1 MQKQI
6 TSIYG
11 YQQIT
16 SLSSSTGLTVPTTDV
31 SGLVGSPVVAIIR
44 CETQGVRWR
53 DDGVAPTAA
62 VGFPLSPGDVLMYD
76 GDLKRIKFIQQ
87 AASSTLN
94 VVYYS

>member
-16 SLSSSTGLTVPTTDV
+16 SLTGSTALTVPATDV
-31 SGLVGSPVVAIIR
+31 AGIAGSPVSAFIR

-53 DDGVAPTAA
+53 DDGVAPTAS
-62 VGFPLSPGDVLMYD
+62 VGFPLSPGDVLVYD
-76 GDLKRIKFIQQ
+76 GDLKRIQFIQQ
-87 AASSTLN
+87 SASATLN
-94 VVYYS
+94 VVYYT

>member
-16 SLSSSTGLTVPTTDV
+16 SLSSSTGLTVPATDV
-31 SGLVGSPVVAIIR
+31 AGISGSPVAAYIR

-53 DDGVAPTAA
+53 DDGVAPTAT
-62 VGFPLSPGDVLMYD
+62 VGFPLSPGDVLEYD
-76 GDLKRIKFIQQ
+76 GDLKSIRFIEQ
-87 AASSTLN
+87 AASAKLN
-94 VVYYS
+94 VVYYT

>member
-16 SLSSSTGLTVPTTDV
+16 SLSSSTALTVPATDV
-31 SGLVGSPVVAIIR
+31 AGIVGSPVAAFIR

-53 DDGVAPTAA
+53 DDGVAPTAS
-62 VGFPLSPGDVLMYD
+62 VGFPLSPGDVLVYD
-76 GDLKRIKFIQQ
+76 GDLKKIRFIEQ
-87 AASSTLN
+87 AASAKLN
-94 VVYYS
+94 VVYYT

>member
-16 SLSSSTGLTVPTTDV
+16 SLSSATGLTVPATDV
-31 SGLVGSPVVAIIR
+31 TGLVGSPVTAYIR

-53 DDGVAPTAA
+53 DDGTAPTAS

-76 GDLKRIKFIQQ
+76 GDLKKIKFIEQ
-87 AASSTLN
+87 AASSKIN

>member
-16 SLSSSTGLTVPTTDV
+16 SLSSSTGLTVPATDV
-31 SGLVGSPVVAIIR
+31 NGLIGSPVTAYIR
-44 CETQGVRWR
+44 CETQSVRWR
-53 DDGVAPTAA
+53 DDGIAPTAA
-62 VGFPLSPGDVLMYD
+62 VGFPLSPGDILMYD

-87 AASSTLN
+87 SASATIN

>member
-31 SGLVGSPVVAIIR
+31 SGLVGSPVTAYIR
-44 CETQGVRWR
+44 CETQSVRWR
-53 DDGVAPTAA
+53 DDGIAPTAA
-62 VGFPLSPGDVLMYD
+62 VGFPLSPGDMLAYD
-76 GDLKRIKFIQQ
+76 GDLKRIKFIEQ

-94 VVYYS
+94 VVYYT